1 MDRLKMLGSP
11 QPFLREGL
19 ISKAGPVK
27 TDQDF
32 YLVDA
37 PFKPLLIAEDLAHGH
52 KGQGEDGIW
61 EVESLA
67 KAIKAI
73 HGVLEVGIFCGP
85 TGPEARAAAVV
96 GGQRPVACY
105 FGMADGSVTVRRAR
119 EKRRESVS
127 AYPPLMP
134 ARSAISNS
142 AISE

>member
-1 MDRLKMLGSP
+1 MDRLRMLGSP

-32 YLVDA
+32 YIVDA
-37 PFKPLLIAEDLAHGH
+37 PFKQLLIPEDLRDGR
-52 KGQGEDGIW
+52 KGNGEEGIW
-61 EVESLA
+61 EVETLA
-67 KAIKAI
+67 RAIKAI

-85 TGPEARAAAVV
+85 TGPEASAAGVV

-105 FGMADGSVTVRRAR
+105 FGMEDGSVTVRKAR

-127 AYPPLMP
+127 KYPPLMP
-134 ARSAISNS
+134 TVSHTVR
-142 AISE
+142 

>member
-1 MDRLKMLGSP
+1 MDRLRMLGST

-32 YLVDA
+32 YIVDA
-37 PFKPLLIAEDLAHGH
+37 PFKQLLIAEDLKHGR
-52 KGQGEDGIW
+52 KGDGEEGIW
-61 EVESLA
+61 EVETLA
-67 KAIKAI
+67 RAIKAI

-85 TGPEARAAAVV
+85 TGPEAFAAGVV

-105 FGMADGSVTVRRAR
+105 FGMEDGSVTVRKAR

-127 AYPPLMP
+127 KYPPLMP
-134 ARSAISNS
+134 TVSHTVR
-142 AISE
+142 